1 VLLAV
6 DVGNTNTVVGVFDG
20 PTLRRNFRFESS
32 RTRTSDEY
40 GILLLE
46 LFRARDVDAGAID
59 SAIVSCVVPP
69 LQATITETIREFL
82 RVEALVVGPGTRTG
96 LPVLADNPREVGAD
110 RIVNSVAVFARYG
123 RAAIVVDFGTATT
136 FDCVSAKGEYLG
148 GSICPGVGI
157 TSDALFRAAAKLPRV
172 EIQKPPSVLGRNTIH
187 AIQSGLLFGYVAM
200 VDGLVER
207 LRAEMNEPDC
217 AVVATGGIA
226 ALVAP
231 ESKTIQAVDEHLTL
245 DGLRLIHDRNVR
257 QEAGVKGRRREG
269 DEPG

>member
-1 VLLAV
+1 MLLAV